1 LQGEREE
8 HGGAGVAQ
16 RLDQDREI
24 YEPAFI
30 GKVVSFIDVAEV
42 GMDC

>member
-1 LQGEREE
+1 M
-8 HGGAGVAQ
+8 AQ
-16 RLDQDREI
+16 SLNQDREI
-24 YEPAFI
+24 YEPVFI